1 MLYITNEFLYNQ
13 SKGGI
18 VMDIGIS
25 IQNHRKRL
33 GLSQE
38 ELGQQLCVSRQTVS
52 QWETGQTVPSVDNL
66 LRLKEIFGI
75 SLDALCDPDA
85 ETEAALAE
93 TPLQECRFTLTRS
106 DIKETCQLAC
116 RQVLRRYL
124 ILSCISITIMLF
136 VILVADSSVPG
147 FWIPF
152 TLCCILGFTIRFLM
166 DRKNLRKPLRSQ
178 DCHEHKYKFY
188 DDYFLVFLYRNGVQF
203 SWKRFEYKD
212 IKKFYYTKNLVVLR
226 AGNVLYPLPKESFYN
241 CLPLQRYQDLNPKK
255 KAPGPHAVGW
265 KIVSLILFIASIAS
279 LLGGMA
285 AVAFAAQ
292 FSDHPYP
299 DLWVFFLF
307 LPIPIASIVFGIV
320 AKCKGYPQKKNIIV
334 GIVMA
339 VVLTLYGC
347 LTFAF
352 SAIYTDDPVGV
363 NRIEYYMDIDIPE
376 YRKITTQNLGKG
388 TDPSVEYY
396 RWYTSEVYF
405 DKESSQDLLETV
417 QADDRFMRSVPSELI
432 GLTDS
437 GFYSGDN
444 QYVLFYNVYTK
455 QYNEYPSESG
465 IYRIIMVSFDA
476 DNNCMYIEEYNINY
490 VAN

>member
-1 MLYITNEFLYNQ
+1 
-13 SKGGI
+13 
-18 VMDIGIS
+18 MDIGIS

-85 ETEAALAE
+85 GAEATPVEA
-93 TPLQECRFTLTRS
+93 PLQEWRFALTHN
-106 DIKETCQLAC
+106 DIKETCKLTY
-116 RQVLRRYL
+116 RQALRRYL
-124 ILSCISITIMLF
+124 FLSSISVAITLF
-136 VILVADSSVPG
+136 VVLVADSSVPG

-166 DRKNLRKPLRSQ
+166 DRKSLRKPLQSQ
-178 DCHEHKYKFY
+178 DCHEHKYEFY
-188 DDYFLVFLYRNGVQF
+188 DDYFLVFLYRNGVQC

-241 CLPLQRYQDLNPKK
+241 CPPLQRYQDLNPKK
-255 KAPGPHAVGW
+255 KVPGPRAVGW
-265 KIVSLILFIASIAS
+265 KIASLILFIASIATIF
-279 LLGGMA
+279 GGMA
-285 AVAFAAQ
+285 GVFLAAQ

-299 DLWVFFLF
+299 DLWVYFLF

-320 AKCKGYPQKKNIIV
+320 AKCKGHPQKKNVIV
-334 GIVMA
+334 GIIMA
-339 VVLTLYGC
+339 VVLTLYGSF
-347 LTFAF
+347 TFVF

-376 YRKITTQNLGKG
+376 YRKITTQNLGNG
-388 TDPSVEYY
+388 TDPTAEYY

-405 DKESSQDLLETV
+405 DKESSQVLLETV
-417 QADDRFMRSVPSELI
+417 RADDRFMCGVPSELI

-465 IYRIIMVSFDA
+465 IYRIIMVRFDV
-476 DNNCMYIEEYNINY
+476 DDSCMYIEEYNINY